1 MIVGVQMPHKS
12 TRQWQALLDAAD
24 IPNGPVTEL
33 RDMVKDLYL
42 QETGFF
48 QRYDHPT
55 EGSMITTSIPV
66 QFSRSPGS
74 IRLPPPALGE
84 HTRAILQELGYGE
97 TEIKDIAGVP
107 DPSASG
113 EAA

>member
-1 MIVGVQMPHKS
+1 
-12 TRQWQALLDAAD
+12 
-24 IPNGPVTEL
+24 
-33 RDMVKDLYL
+33 MVKDPYL
-42 QETGFF
+42 QETRFF

-97 TEIKDIAGVP
+97 TEIEDIAGVP

>member
-1 MIVGVQMPHKS
+1 VKVTLWITTAIH
-12 TRQWQALLDAAD
+12 LDTPKGGLD
-24 IPNGPVTEL
+24 PSVTPL
-33 RDMVKDLYL
+33 TV
-42 QETGFF
+42 
-48 QRYDHPT
+48 T

-84 HTRAILQELGYGE
+84 HTRAIRQELGYGE
-97 TEIKDIAGVP
+97 TEIKDIASVP